1 MKPQIHLII
10 ALQGPEISESEA
22 AFLNRVRPAGV
33 ILFGRNV
40 CEGLKQTSA
49 LIKAIGKTS
58 GAPTIWIDQE
68 GGRVQRLRD
77 PLTRYPSPYQFALL
91 ARTDPIRAERLL
103 FTAGRLCGE
112 ELRALGIGVNCA
124 PVLDIREEG
133 ADPVIG
139 DRAFGSHFSEVI
151 MNATSWLHG
160 FRQTGVMAIG
170 KHFPGHGAARADSH
184 LTLPVLDKN
193 IKALEKWELNP
204 FRAMLD
210 FLPGIMTAHISM
222 PQIDDGL
229 PATWSPRLLDK
240 LLRQKWC
247 YQGVIVSD
255 ALEMGALQGPMDERA
270 SLAIKAGCDLVLC
283 CTGRMEDNEA
293 VIEGI
298 ARATK
303 SMDPAK
309 VDALRRRVR
318 HILSP
323 YRIEPESIQRLL
335 KDPGYRKR
343 RMQVEAVAEEVFALD
358 PTESVKPPPDPDSS
372 SESIQFST

>member
-10 ALQGPEISESEA
+10 ALQGPELSESETT
-22 AFLNRVRPAGV
+22 FLNRVRPAGV
-33 ILFGRNV
+33 ILFGRNLTA
-40 CEGLKQTSA
+40 GLKQTSA
-49 LIKAIGKTS
+49 LIKAIGKTA

-77 PLTRYPSPYQFALL
+77 PLTRHPSPYQFALL

-124 PVLDIREEG
+124 PVLDIREAG

-139 DRAFGSHFSEVI
+139 DRAFGAHFSEVI

-184 LTLPVLDKN
+184 LTLPILDKSL
-193 IKALEKWELNP
+193 KSLQKWELNP

-210 FLPGIMTAHISM
+210 FLPGLMTAHIAM
-222 PQIDDGL
+222 PQIDDGV
-229 PATWSPRLLDK
+229 PATWSRSLLHK
-240 LLRQKWC
+240 LLRQKWR
-247 YQGVIVSD
+247 YPGVIVSD
-255 ALEMGALQGPMDERA
+255 ALEMGALNGSMEERA
-270 SLAIKAGCDLVLC
+270 RRAILAGCDLVLC

-298 ARATK
+298 ERASRTL
-303 SMDPAK
+303 DVGEEEA
-309 VDALRRRVR
+309 ARRRIR
-318 HILSP
+318 HVLAP
-323 YRIEPESIQRLL
+323 YRLEPGAIRRLL

-343 RMQVEAVAEEVFALD
+343 RAQVEAVAEEAFAVD
-358 PTESVKPPPDPDSS
+358 PTAPVIP
-372 SESIQFST
+372 STRTHHE

>member
-10 ALQGPEISESEA
+10 ALQGPEPSEA
-22 AFLNRVRPAGV
+22 ELTFLNRVRPAGV
-33 ILFGRNV
+33 ILFGRNLIGV
-40 CEGLKQTSA
+40 KQIST
-49 LIKAIGKTS
+49 LIKAIGDTA

-77 PLTRYPSPYQFALL
+77 PLTRYPSPYQFAVL

-112 ELRALGIGVNCA
+112 ELGALGIGVNCA
-124 PVLDIREEG
+124 PVLDIREAE

-160 FRQTGVMAIG
+160 FRQTGVMPIG
-170 KHFPGHGAARADSH
+170 KHFPGHGAALADSH
-184 LTLPVLDKN
+184 HALPVLDKS
-193 IKALEKWELNP
+193 IKAMEKWELNP
-204 FRAMLD
+204 FRAVLPH
-210 FLPGIMTAHISM
+210 LPGIMTAHLALSRV
-222 PQIDDGL
+222 DDGV
-229 PATWSPRLLDK
+229 PATWSRTLLHK
-240 LLRQKWC
+240 LLRQKWR
-247 YQGVIVSD
+247 YPGVIVSD
-255 ALEMGALQGPMDERA
+255 ALEMKALHGTMEERA
-270 SLAIKAGCDLVLC
+270 RLAMMAGCDLLLC

-303 SMDPAK
+303 AMDAQE
-309 VDALRRRVR
+309 VEASRRRVR
-318 HILSP
+318 HVLAP
-323 YRIEPESIQRLL
+323 YRLQPGSIRRLL

-343 RMQVEAVAEEVFALD
+343 RQQVEAVAEEVFALD
-358 PTESVKPPPDPDSS
+358 PTIPLA
-372 SESIQFST
+372 